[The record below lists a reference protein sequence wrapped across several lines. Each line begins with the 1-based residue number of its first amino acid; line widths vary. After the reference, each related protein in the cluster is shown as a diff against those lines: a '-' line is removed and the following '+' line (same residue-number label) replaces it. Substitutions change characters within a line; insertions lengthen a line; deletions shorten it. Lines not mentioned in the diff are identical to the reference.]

1 MREIPVSRIT
11 DVVERLC
18 IEANTHLPG
27 DVKCAIE
34 TCRSCED
41 GDIAVGVLDNIIEN
55 YHIADRENLPGG
67 RLLANINPSYTWVK
81 LAQRVPV
88 RIGIDP
94 GYAAKN
100 RLRAGTTAT
109 VTVLENTRQQAR

>member
-1 MREIPVSRIT
+1 MSGETFGGTVQSIAFAIT
-11 DVVERLC
+11 
-18 IEANTHLPG
+18 
-27 DVKCAIE
+27 
-34 TCRSCED
+34 
-41 GDIAVGVLDNIIEN
+41 
-55 YHIADRENLPGG
+55 DRENSPGS

-94 GYAAKN
+94 DYVSQG

-109 VTVLENTRQQAR
+109 VTVLEQQAPR